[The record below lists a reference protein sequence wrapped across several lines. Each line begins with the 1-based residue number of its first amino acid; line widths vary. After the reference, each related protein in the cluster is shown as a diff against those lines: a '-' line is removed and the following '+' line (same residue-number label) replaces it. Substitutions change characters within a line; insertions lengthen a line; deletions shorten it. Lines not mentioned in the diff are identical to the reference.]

1 MRSVKKWWLMG
12 LALVVM
18 TITLVIILPIGGKPI
33 MPKPVPH
40 GFMPMIVG
48 IQPPG
53 TPIMPPCPIHS
64 PPIYCPA

>member
-40 GFMPMIVG
+40 GFMPMIVAYSH
-48 IQPPG
+48 Q
-53 TPIMPPCPIHS
+53 
-64 PPIYCPA
+64 ALQ